1 MTLSETK
8 AKTFKPSVK
17 TRIEKPE
24 IKPEKPKAESL
35 NDLCSTC
42 SASQG
47 CIYHTRG
54 KAVHYCEEY
63 DLHEPLS
70 EPVTFIQ
77 PEIQISRKGLT
88 GLCVTCVHRDSCINA
103 RTIGGIWHCEEFE

>member
-1 MTLSETK
+1 
-8 AKTFKPSVK
+8 
-17 TRIEKPE
+17 
-24 IKPEKPKAESL
+24 
-35 NDLCSTC
+35 
-42 SASQG
+42 
-47 CIYHTRG
+47 
-54 KAVHYCEEY
+54 
-63 DLHEPLS
+63 LS